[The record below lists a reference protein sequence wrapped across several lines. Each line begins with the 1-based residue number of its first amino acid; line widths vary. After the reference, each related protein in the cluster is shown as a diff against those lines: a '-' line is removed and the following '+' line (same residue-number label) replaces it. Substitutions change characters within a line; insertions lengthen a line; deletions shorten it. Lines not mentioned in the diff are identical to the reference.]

1 VTDAG
6 DERLLADL
14 RVGRREACAALIHA
28 HYQAIYRF
36 LLHLTRDVALAEDL
50 TQDTFATAWEKVG
63 SFAGRSS
70 LRTWLHRIAHGK
82 LVDVRRRSRRGAE
95 IHEQV
100 GRQAARAESAGPLDA
115 VIADDQARHLFEQ
128 LQRLEPDDRTLLVL
142 HYLQGL
148 SYRDLAGVVDEPV
161 NTVKWRVR
169 EALEQLRALFA
180 EEAHR
185 REHEPIE

>member
-6 DERLLADL
+6 DERLLAEI
-14 RVGRREACAALIHA
+14 RSGRREACAALIHA
-28 HYQAIYRF
+28 HYQGVYRF

-50 TQDTFATAWEKVG
+50 TQDTFATAWEKIG

-70 LRTWLHRIAHGK
+70 LRTWLYRIAHSK

-95 IHEQV
+95 IHDQV
-100 GRQAARAESAGPLDA
+100 GRSTASTESPGPLDA
-115 VIADDQARHLFEQ
+115 IIASDQERHLYEQ
-128 LQRLEPDDRTLLVL
+128 LQRLEPEDRTVLVL

-180 EEAHR
+180 EEAHH